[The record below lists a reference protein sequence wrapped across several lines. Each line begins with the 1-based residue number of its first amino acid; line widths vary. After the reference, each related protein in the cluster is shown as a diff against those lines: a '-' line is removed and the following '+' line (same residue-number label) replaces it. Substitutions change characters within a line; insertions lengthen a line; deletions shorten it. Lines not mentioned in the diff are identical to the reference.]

1 MINMISLNFLIHPS
15 FCLYL
20 AQISSDGL
28 KRIQKKLYA
37 NPKKLYSNPKQ
48 LYTNSKKFYT
58 NPKKLCTSP
67 NKLCIPI
74 QRGYIP
80 IPQRLYIYQSK
91 KVRYQSKKVIYQSKK
106 VVYRV
111 NQRRAILDEKT
122 NYIRPG
128 VITVFFIQYNSM
140 LANLPSIISITFS
153 SHGKLPFW
161 SIYLLYCN
169 LAFKVE

>member
-1 MINMISLNFLIHPS
+1 MP
-15 FCLYL
+15 
-20 AQISSDGL
+20 
-28 KRIQKKLYA
+28 IQKSY
-37 NPKKLYSNPKQ
+37 
-48 LYTNSKKFYT
+48 
-58 NPKKLCTSP
+58 
-67 NKLCIPI
+67 IPI
-74 QRGYIP
+74 QNSYIPIRKSFIPIQKSYVPVQISCVTIQKGYIP